1 MNDNLQKLTTL
12 LDLVD
17 TKSNIEEFV
26 TAFTAAT
33 EYLAKNQDQMGQDLA
48 AIITRLNEMAS
59 KLELDNKD
67 DLNRIKGLVAD
78 AIRGLQAKVDAEVS
92 TRLANIKD
100 GKDGKDGISGKD
112 GKDGKIGRDGKDGS
126 PDTPDQV
133 VDKVNISKK
142 QIKSEKIEGLTDL
155 KRQTEANMN
164 AMPITTMFVNG
175 MRGKNLQF
183 NNAISK
189 GGDTINISIPIQPNA
204 PANPTLGMLW
214 IDNS

>member
-1 MNDNLQKLTTL
+1 
-12 LDLVD
+12 
-17 TKSNIEEFV
+17 
-26 TAFTAAT
+26 
-33 EYLAKNQDQMGQDLA
+33 MGQDLA